1 MNDNPILTAIKQT
14 ISLKEGLAEFSS
26 DNTLEVVLPPEVA
39 DTLEVREDVIFTT
52 SAEERSGYFVTY
64 NSDILEKFE
73 KLLGN
78 SGYVATLGIKYEG
91 HLKPSGFDKLVASSL
106 HPQNGLIRFLEAK
119 PALTPYILCNIAYT
133 AAADEKRVGMTSF
146 FINGITGCPG
156 VDVGDALLWET
167 DRIEADIEEN
177 PIAISVEEL
186 SRIIEKTAK
195 QAVNREIE
203 PWKNSL
209 ERKQNRDT
217 ERLKNYY
224 GEIAAEINR
233 KIGRK
238 RLEGEDKEKE
248 LTRIA
253 ATKKELERKQKEM
266 DEKYALSIESYL
278 HSSLVIMLQTVRVE
292 CELKRKKHRRNV
304 TAIWNPYT
312 KQIEPLRCEKLNVP
326 VTSFYLGDDGAEI
339 FSEEGMGL

>member
-1 MNDNPILTAIKQT
+1 MNDNPILAAIAQT

-26 DNTLEVVLPPEVA
+26 ANTLEVVLPPEVA
-39 DTLEVREDVIFTT
+39 DTLEVKEDVIFTT

-64 NSDILEKFE
+64 NSEIFEKFE
-73 KLLGN
+73 ALLGE
-78 SGYVATLGIKYEG
+78 SGYVAALGIKYEG

-106 HPQNGLIRFLEAK
+106 HPQNGLIRFIEAK

-167 DRIEADIEEN
+167 DRIKVDFEEN
-177 PIAISVEEL
+177 PIAISADEL
-186 SRIIEKTAK
+186 SRIIENTAK

-203 PWKNSL
+203 PWKKSL
-209 ERKQNRDT
+209 ERKKKRDT

-224 GEIAAEINR
+224 GEIATEIKT
-233 KIGRK
+233 KIYRK
-238 RLEGEDKEKE
+238 RLEGEDREKE

-253 ATKKELERKQKEM
+253 ATEKELERKQREM
-266 DEKYALSIESYL
+266 DEKYALSMESYL

-292 CELKRKKHRRNV
+292 CELKRKKNRRNV
-304 TAIWNPYT
+304 VAIWNPYT
-312 KQIEPLRCEKLNVP
+312 KEIEPLRCERFDVP
-326 VTSFYLGDDGAEI
+326 VTSFYLGDSEAEI
-339 FSEEGMGL
+339 LSEEDI